1 MGAGRESHG
10 TPPPR
15 LPTFP
20 AKTLSLQALL
30 RLGVAFLPP
39 DSTITPSGWAW
50 GWEGRAVRGTLI
62 HVLALLLHTVVE
74 AKSNLRTARGREPP
88 ASEVFDPLMLVHE
101 PDAVESVVPQS
112 RTRCI
117 FCELHLLIADQHLG
131 DKQAEFLRSKYL
143 RGPTLMNQCTR

>member
-1 MGAGRESHG
+1 M
-10 TPPPR
+10 
-15 LPTFP
+15 
-20 AKTLSLQALL
+20 
-30 RLGVAFLPP
+30 
-39 DSTITPSGWAW
+39 
-50 GWEGRAVRGTLI
+50 AVRALGSLA
-62 HVLALLLHTVVE
+62 VLRKERLAKGMTTE
-74 AKSNLRTARGREPP
+74 APS
-88 ASEVFDPLMLVHE
+88 VHE